1 MNLTESAHTPSGL
14 GWPSESDDV
23 RTVGKYSLRTRAT
36 VIVIGS
42 LLSWG
47 VIFLFVW
54 SIFWE

>member
-1 MNLTESAHTPSGL
+1 MDLREGAHTRSGL
-14 GWPSESDDV
+14 GQPSESDNV